1 MLTWLAGGV
10 LAALALY
17 AALRWF
23 ASARASDVA
32 QALRTFAAVFSA
44 LASTG
49 LIFAGRWGPA
59 IVTVAATAMAVRSL
73 LNAGRGADPI
83 AGEGG
88 GGDPDAAAVETALIA
103 MRLDRRTGRIDGTV
117 RAGPRKG
124 QALGRLGLPALLEL
138 LDEARRDDPPS
149 VDLLEA
155 YLDRREPGWREG
167 AAGGGGR
174 ARDGAGAAAP
184 AAAMDEATALE
195 ILGLKRGATADEV
208 RAAHRGLMAKLHP
221 DRGGSTYLAS
231 QINQAK
237 DILLGRGRVS

>member
-1 MLTWLAGGV
+1 VLTWLAGGV

-23 ASARASDVA
+23 AAARASDVA

-59 IVTVAATAMAVRSL
+59 IVTVAATAMAIRALV
-73 LNAGRGADPI
+73 NAGRGADPI
-83 AGEGG
+83 GDGG
-88 GGDPDAAAVETALIA
+88 GADDPDAAAVETALLA

-138 LDEARRDDPPS
+138 LEEARRDDPPS

-155 YLDRREPGWREG
+155 YLDRREPGWRERGPEGG
-167 AAGGGGR
+167 AA
-174 ARDGAGAAAP
+174 AGAGAAP
-184 AAAMDEATALE
+184 AATMDEATALE
-195 ILGLKRGATADEV
+195 ILGLQRGASAEEV
-208 RAAHRGLMAKLHP
+208 KAAHRALMAKLHP

-237 DILLGRGRVS
+237 DLLLGRSRSR

>member
-1 MLTWLAGGV
+1 VLTWFAGGV
-10 LAALALY
+10 LAALVAY

-59 IVTVAATAMAVRSL
+59 VVTVAATAMAIRSL
-73 LNAGRGADPI
+73 VNAGRGADPI
-83 AGEGG
+83 GDGG
-88 GGDPDAAAVETALIA
+88 AGDPDAAAVETALLA

-138 LDEARRDDPPS
+138 LEEARRDDPPS

-155 YLDRREPGWREG
+155 YLDRREPGWRGRG
-167 AAGGGGR
+167 ADG
-174 ARDGAGAAAP
+174 GAGAGAGPAP

-195 ILGLKRGATADEV
+195 ILGLQRGASADEV
-208 RAAHRGLMAKLHP
+208 RAAHRALMARLHP

-237 DILLGRGRVS
+237 DLLLGRARPR